1 MRGSDVIH
9 LSTKSEY
16 AIKALVRLALADGSA
31 PVTARDIV
39 AFTGVPPKFLEQV
52 MHDLRQAGLVESQ
65 RGKGGGYVIARDP
78 ATLSFADVIDLIDGR
93 RADPLVGPAGSP
105 GSNGGKGRMR
115 GGDQAERLVAP
126 GMERRAESTRTILG
140 SATIADAA
148 ARAAEAPM
156 YYI

>member
-1 MRGSDVIH
+1 
-9 LSTKSEY
+9 
-16 AIKALVRLALADGSA
+16 VRLALADGAA
-31 PVTARDIV
+31 PVSARDIV

-52 MHDLRQAGLVESQ
+52 MHDLRRAGLVESR

-78 ATLSFADVIDLIDGR
+78 ASVSFADVVDLVDGAR
-93 RADPLVGPAGSP
+93 RESDAAPSDAA
-105 GSNGGKGRMR
+105 GSNGMGRTQ
-115 GGDQAERLVAP
+115 GGDQAEALVAP
-126 GMERRAESTRTILG
+126 VWREVRECARAILG

>member
-1 MRGSDVIH
+1 VIH
-9 LSTKSEY
+9 LSTRSDY
-16 AIKALVRLALADGSA
+16 AIKALVRLALADGAA

-65 RGKGGGYVIARDP
+65 RGKRGGYVIARDP
-78 ATLSFADVIDLIDGR
+78 ARVSFADVIDAIGGR
-93 RADPLVGPAGSP
+93 RAGPPGESAP
-105 GSNGGKGRMR
+105 NGSNGGKGRMQ
-115 GGDQAERLVAP
+115 GGGRADALVAP
-126 GMERRAESTRTILG
+126 VWREVRECTRAILG

-148 ARAAEAPM
+148 ARATAAPM

>member
-1 MRGSDVIH
+1 MIH
-9 LSTKSEY
+9 LSTKSDY
-16 AIKALVRLALADGSA
+16 AIKALVRLAMPDGVA
-31 PVTARDIV
+31 PVTGRDIV

-52 MHDLRQAGLVESQ
+52 MHDLRQAGLVESR

-78 ATLSFADVIDLIDGR
+78 SGISFADVIDAIDGR
-93 RADPLVGPAGSP
+93 RAGPADGRAGSP
-105 GSNGGKGRMR
+105 ASNGGKGRMR
-115 GGDQAERLVAP
+115 GGDRAEALVAP
-126 GMERRAESTRTILG
+126 VWREVRACTRAILG

>member
-1 MRGSDVIH
+1 VRGGDVIH
-9 LSTKSEY
+9 LSTKSDY
-16 AIKALVRLALADGSA
+16 AIKALVRLALADGAA

-39 AFTGVPPKFLEQV
+39 AFTGIPPKFLEQV
-52 MHDLRQAGLVESQ
+52 MHDLRHAGLVESQ

-78 ATLSFADVIDLIDGR
+78 ATISFADVIDLIDGPR
-93 RADPLVGPAGSP
+93 SEPAALAGAP

-115 GGDQAERLVAP
+115 GGDQAEVLVAP
-126 GMERRAESTRTILG
+126 IWREVRECTRAILG

-148 ARAAEAPM
+148 SRAAEAPM

>member
-1 MRGSDVIH
+1 MH

-16 AIKALVRLALADGSA
+16 AIKALVRLTLADGSD
-31 PVTARDIV
+31 PVSARDIV

-52 MHDLRQAGLVESQ
+52 MHDLRLAGLVDSR
-65 RGKGGGYVIARDP
+65 RGKGGGYVLACDP
-78 ATLSFADVIDLIDGR
+78 SKVSFADVIDHIDGR
-93 RADPLVGPAGSP
+93 RAGPGGNGVTA

-115 GGDQAERLVAP
+115 GGDQAEPLVAP
-126 GMERRAESTRTILG
+126 VWRAVRECTRAVLG

-148 ARAAEAPM
+148 ARAHDAPM

>member
-1 MRGSDVIH
+1 MIH
-9 LSTKSEY
+9 LSTKSDY
-16 AIKALVRLALADGSA
+16 AIKALVRLALADGTS
-31 PVTARDIV
+31 PVSARDIV
-39 AFTGVPPKFLEQV
+39 AFTGIPPKFLEQV

-78 ATLSFADVIDLIDGR
+78 ASLSFADVIDLIDGR
-93 RADPLVGPAGSP
+93 RADPLGGRAGSP
-105 GSNGGKGRMR
+105 GSNGGKGRMH
-115 GGDQAERLVAP
+115 GGDQADALVAP
-126 GMERRAESTRTILG
+126 VWREVRECTRAILG

>member
-1 MRGSDVIH
+1 MIH

-16 AIKALVRLALADGSA
+16 AIKALVRLALASGDE
-31 PVTARDIV
+31 PVQAREIV
-39 AFTGVPPKFLEQV
+39 EFTGIPPKFLEQV
-52 MHDLRQAGLVESQ
+52 MHDLRQADLVRSQ

-78 ATLSFADVIDLIDGR
+78 ATLSFAEIIDLID
-93 RADPLVGPAGSP
+93 

-115 GGDQAERLVAP
+115 GGDQAEILVAP
-126 GMERRAESTRTILG
+126 VWRAVEESTRAVLG

-148 ARAAEAPM
+148 ARAHKAPM

>member
-1 MRGSDVIH
+1 MIH
-9 LSTKSEY
+9 LSTRSDY
-16 AIKALVRLALADGSA
+16 AIKALVRLALADGTA

-65 RGKGGGYVIARDP
+65 RGKRGGYVIARDP
-78 ATLSFADVIDLIDGR
+78 ASVSFADVIDAIDGR
-93 RADPLVGPAGSP
+93 RAGPAGESAA
-105 GSNGGKGRMR
+105 GSNGGKGRMQ
-115 GGDQAERLVAP
+115 GGGRADALVAP
-126 GMERRAESTRTILG
+126 VWREVRECTRAILG

-148 ARAAEAPM
+148 ARATAAPM

>member
-1 MRGSDVIH
+1 MIH

-16 AIKALVRLALADGSA
+16 AIKALVRLAIANGTA
-31 PVTARDIV
+31 PVSARDIV

-52 MHDLRQAGLVESQ
+52 MADLRQGGLVASR
-65 RGKGGGYVIARDP
+65 RGKGGGYMLAVDP
-78 ATLSFADVIDLIDGR
+78 GSVSFADVIDLIDGR
-93 RADPLVGPAGSP
+93 RADAASCAGSP

-115 GGDQAERLVAP
+115 GGDQAEVLVAP
-126 GMERRAESTRTILG
+126 VWREVRECTRAILG

-148 ARAAEAPM
+148 ARAARAPM

>member
-1 MRGSDVIH
+1 VIH

-52 MHDLRQAGLVESQ
+52 MADLRQGGLVESQ

-78 ATLSFADVIDLIDGR
+78 STVSFADVIDLIDGR
-93 RADPLVGPAGSP
+93 RAEPGDGSAGSL
-105 GSNGGKGRMR
+105 GSNLGKGRMR
-115 GGDQAERLVAP
+115 GGDQAEALVAP
-126 GMERRAESTRTILG
+126 VWREVRDCTRAILG

>member
-1 MRGSDVIH
+1 MIH
-9 LSTKSEY
+9 LSTKSDY
-16 AIKALVRLALADGSA
+16 AIKALVRLALADGTA

-39 AFTGVPPKFLEQV
+39 AFTGIPPKFLEQV

-78 ATLSFADVIDLIDGR
+78 ATVSFADVIDLIDGR
-93 RADPLVGPAGSP
+93 RADPAARA
-105 GSNGGKGRMR
+105 GSNGGKARMR
-115 GGDQAERLVAP
+115 GGGRADALVAP
-126 GMERRAESTRTILG
+126 VWREVRECTRAILG

>member
-1 MRGSDVIH
+1 MIH

-16 AIKALVRLALADGSA
+16 AIKALVRLALADGEA

-52 MHDLRQAGLVESQ
+52 MHDLRQAGLVASQ

-93 RADPLVGPAGSP
+93 RADPLVGRVGSP

-115 GGDQAERLVAP
+115 GGDQAENLVAP
-126 GMERRAESTRTILG
+126 VWRDVRECTRAILG